1 VTSTHQAQVI
11 VKSLIKHGVQHVV
24 IAPGSRNAPLSIA
37 LSQAKEFINVYVRFD
52 ERTAAFTAL
61 GMARRLNKPVAVLCT
76 SGTAATH
83 FQAAAF
89 EAHESG
95 VPLILI
101 TADRPA
107 EVRGLGANQTIEQ
120 PGLYA
125 NAVRGEWDVDS
136 SKDDTYLELVVAGAI
151 SCSLGEEFIS
161 AGPVHLNVPFSEPL
175 VGEKLETDWLE
186 NLETGVL
193 PVGPE
198 PEKLTVG
205 EIASEMGITNSN
217 PKGLIII
224 SDPNSAATA
233 VALANLLQWP
243 VFAEPGSFARHE
255 DVAIAH
261 YAKILGDEE
270 FVNANQPDIVFTAG
284 RFGLSR
290 KVNSFVRNA
299 KAHIAIGRYPLD
311 ADSFETA
318 AHHVAVM
325 PLPIGVDA
333 APADWL
339 QSWKDEDKKYE
350 TKVEYTQAGVI
361 QALYEKSSNKDLI
374 WLAPSL
380 SIRCADDVFTPRNN
394 APMVLVNRGTNG
406 IDGLI
411 ASASGA
417 SLVHGGENSYLIIG
431 DVAFLHDVSS
441 LALPE
446 LELRPNLRIVVINN
460 RGGRIFETLEQGA
473 PAFKEVFP
481 RVFSTVHNQNIAA
494 IADSFGWK
502 AKDVSNLDE
511 FETAFNSDAQV
522 IVVNL

>member
-1 VTSTHQAQVI
+1 MTSTHQAQVM
-11 VKSLIKHGVQHVV
+11 VKSLIKHGVQNVV

-37 LSQAKEFINVYVRFD
+37 LLQASEFINVYVRFD

-76 SGTAATH
+76 SGTAGTH

-107 EVRGLGANQTIEQ
+107 SVRGLGANQTIEQ

-125 NAVRGEWDVDS
+125 NAVRGEWDVDQD
-136 SKDDTYLELVVAGAI
+136 KDDTYLELTVAGAI
-151 SCSLGEEFIS
+151 SCALGEEFIS

-175 VGEKLETDWLE
+175 VGEELETEWLKDLKLGE
-186 NLETGVL
+186 L

-198 PEKLTVG
+198 TEKLTVG
-205 EIASEMGITNSN
+205 EILNEMGISTSN

-243 VFAEPGSFARHE
+243 VFAEPGSFARNE
-255 DVAIAH
+255 EVAISH
-261 YAKILGDEE
+261 YARILHDEE
-270 FVNANQPDIVFTAG
+270 FAKTNQPDIIFTAG

-290 KVNSFVRNA
+290 KVNSFIRNA

-311 ADSFETA
+311 ADPFETA

-339 QSWKDEDKKYE
+339 QTWKNEDAKYE

-361 QALYEKSSNKDLI
+361 QALYEKTTNRDLI

-394 APMVLVNRGTNG
+394 GPMVLVNRGTNG

-446 LELRPNLRIVVINN
+446 LEQKPKLRIIVLNN
-460 RGGRIFETLEQGA
+460 RGGKIFESLEQGA
-473 PAFKEVFP
+473 PAFSEVFP
-481 RVFSTVHNQNIAA
+481 RVFSTVHDHKIAE
-494 IADSFGWK
+494 IANSFGWS
-502 AKDVSNLDE
+502 AKDVNNLDE
-511 FETAFNSDAQV
+511 FEATLNSDTKV
-522 IVVNL
+522 VVVNL